1 MRKKWLFV
9 GIAVAGLLICLTVAM
24 QFMKVVDNPPVTQE
38 IPAPANVKAIFR
50 KSCFDCHSNETRITW
65 LQKLPVAA
73 WMVQSDVKGARSVLN
88 FTEWNKY
95 TPMEQDGLIYLA
107 VNAAI
112 KDQMPPSDY
121 LWIHPDTR
129 LTKEDKAVLKN
140 WLLSLSPDQVDVPIL
155 K

>member
-1 MRKKWLFV
+1 MKKKLFFTIV
-9 GIAVAGLLICLTVAM
+9 IVIGLLVCMTIVM

-38 IPAPANVKAIFR
+38 ISAPTDVKTIFR

-65 LQKLPVAA
+65 LQKLPIAA
-73 WMVQSDVKGARSVLN
+73 WMVQSDVVGARSILN

-107 VNAAI
+107 VNAAVHGG
-112 KDQMPPSDY
+112 MPPSDY
-121 LWIHPDTR
+121 LWIHPDAK
-129 LTKEDKAVLKN
+129 LTKEEKTVLTN
-140 WLLSLSPDQVDVPIL
+140 WLNSLSSA